1 MDLSA
6 IHDVPRRRLLTVTG
20 VTGIAFTVSW
30 IAGLSVAAPSPKL
43 TASGTEIT
51 AALAGHG
58 TAVAAQFAL
67 TEGLPAAGLA
77 IISVALARAARRSG
91 AAVAARFACIAGIVA
106 AVTSLAQ
113 FVLGM
118 VLAGTSAPGTAH
130 LLYEAVNRLDGAKM
144 FALAALGL
152 AGAASGVLPRWLRYT
167 GIAMAMAMA
176 SSGVPYLSLLQGGAV
191 LAYVSG
197 PLLLLYITGT
207 GIVLGTSAGKPSRVT
222 EPALTHPGKTE
233 GPEVSRPAESRA
245 IPSQADAAKNT
256 GQRMTPVQDAG
267 PMRPG
272 GPAGQPGTMTNK
284 IRRVARQLSAP
295 LVILAAALFAAGG
308 ISGLFSYLDRSS
320 VRERFIPGSSAWW
333 QHLAV
338 AVVACAAFG
347 YGRWRHQRRFG
358 RHSDRLWLL
367 APLGKPAARR
377 VARTLGALRGPSGLG
392 RALLA
397 VPPAAVFLYFF
408 YRNGEQ
414 VIGGLDPNFTVNAWG
429 GPTYIGAMA
438 CHYLDGLVLMGA
450 AAWLLDRILLP
461 GQPTTPSNGDAPGD
475 AWVHE
480 LAASVRGSGWHNGG
494 DTR

>member
-6 IHDVPRRRLLTVTG
+6 IHDVPRRHLLTVTG
-20 VTGIAFTVSW
+20 VTGIAFTLSW
-30 IAGLSVAAPSPKL
+30 LAGLSVAAPSPKL
-43 TASGTEIT
+43 TASGAEIV

-58 TAVAAQFAL
+58 TALAAQFAL

-77 IISVALARAARRSG
+77 IVSVALARAARGSG
-91 AAVAARFACIAGIVA
+91 AAAAARFACIAGVA
-106 AVTSLAQ
+106 AAVISVAQ

-130 LLYEAVNRLDGAKM
+130 ALYEAVNRLDGAKM

-152 AGAASGVLPRWLRYT
+152 AGAASGVLPAWLRYT
-167 GIAMAMAMA
+167 GIALAIAMA

-197 PLLLLYITGT
+197 PLLLLFITGT
-207 GIVLGTSAGKPSRVT
+207 GIVLGTSAGKPSYVT
-222 EPALTHPGKTE
+222 EPGLTDPGKTA
-233 GPEVSRPAESRA
+233 GPRFSRPAQSRV
-245 IPSQADAAKNT
+245 IPQTGAAKNT
-256 GQRMTPVQDAG
+256 GQRLTPGRDAG
-267 PMRPG
+267 PARPG
-272 GPAGQPGTMTNK
+272 GLAGKPGTMTIK

-295 LVILAAALFAAGG
+295 LVILAAALFAAGM
-308 ISGLFSYLDRSS
+308 IFGLFSYLHRSS
-320 VRERFIPGSSAWW
+320 IRETFIPGSSAWW
-333 QHLAV
+333 QQLAV
-338 AVVACAAFG
+338 AGVASAAFG
-347 YGRWRHQRRFG
+347 YGWWRHQRRFG
-358 RHSDRLWLL
+358 PHSGRLWLL

-377 VARTLGALRGPSGLG
+377 VAQTLGALRSPSGLG

-397 VPPAAVFLYFF
+397 MLPAAVFLYFF

-450 AAWLLDRILLP
+450 AAWLLDRLLLP
-461 GQPTTPSNGDAPGD
+461 GQPAAPSNSDAPGD
-475 AWVHE
+475 TWARE
-480 LAASVRGSGWHNGG
+480 LAAPVRGSGWHNGG

>member
-1 MDLSA
+1 MDLPA

-20 VTGIAFTVSW
+20 VTGIAFTLSW

-91 AAVAARFACIAGIVA
+91 AAAAARFACIAGVVA
-106 AVTSLAQ
+106 AVISLAQ

-167 GIAMAMAMA
+167 GIALAIAMA

-197 PLLLLYITGT
+197 PLLLLFVTGT
-207 GIVLGTSAGKPSRVT
+207 GIALDTSAGKSSRVT
-222 EPALTHPGKTE
+222 EPALTHAGKTA
-233 GPEVSRPAESRA
+233 GPEVSRPAVSRA
-245 IPSQADAAKNT
+245 IPSQADTAKNT
-256 GQRMTPVQDAG
+256 GQRMTPGQDAG
-267 PMRPG
+267 PTRPG
-272 GPAGQPGTMTNK
+272 GLAGQPGTMSNK

-320 VRERFIPGSSAWW
+320 VRETFIPGSSAWW
-333 QHLAV
+333 QQLAV
-338 AVVACAAFG
+338 AVAACAGFG

-377 VARTLGALRGPSGLG
+377 VAQTLGALRGQSGLG

-397 VPPAAVFLYFF
+397 VPPAAMFLYFF

-461 GQPTTPSNGDAPGD
+461 GQPTTPSNGGTPGD
-475 AWVHE
+475 AWVRE
-480 LAASVRGSGWHNGG
+480 LAASVRRSGWHNGG

>member
-1 MDLSA
+1 
-6 IHDVPRRRLLTVTG
+6 
-20 VTGIAFTVSW
+20 
-30 IAGLSVAAPSPKL
+30 
-43 TASGTEIT
+43 
-51 AALAGHG
+51 
-58 TAVAAQFAL
+58 
-67 TEGLPAAGLA
+67 
-77 IISVALARAARRSG
+77 
-91 AAVAARFACIAGIVA
+91 
-106 AVTSLAQ
+106 
-113 FVLGM
+113 
-118 VLAGTSAPGTAH
+118 
-130 LLYEAVNRLDGAKM
+130 M

-167 GIAMAMAMA
+167 GIALAMAMA

-197 PLLLLYITGT
+197 PLLLLFVTGT
-207 GIVLGTSAGKPSRVT
+207 GIALDTSAGKRSRVT
-222 EPALTHPGKTE
+222 EPALTHAGKTA
-233 GPEVSRPAESRA
+233 GPEVSRPAVSRA
-245 IPSQADAAKNT
+245 IPSQADTAKNT

-267 PMRPG
+267 PTRPG
-272 GPAGQPGTMTNK
+272 GLAAQPGTMSNK

-320 VRERFIPGSSAWW
+320 VRETFIPGSSAWW
-333 QHLAV
+333 QQLAV
-338 AVVACAAFG
+338 AVAACAGFG

-377 VARTLGALRGPSGLG
+377 VAQTLGALRSQSGLG

-397 VPPAAVFLYFF
+397 APPAAVFLYFF

-461 GQPTTPSNGDAPGD
+461 GQPTTPSNGGTPGD
-475 AWVHE
+475 AWVRE
-480 LAASVRGSGWHNGG
+480 LAASVRGSGWHNRG

>member
-1 MDLSA
+1 
-6 IHDVPRRRLLTVTG
+6 VTG
-20 VTGIAFTVSW
+20 VTGIAFTLSW
-30 IAGLSVAAPSPKL
+30 IAGLSVAAPSPTL

-77 IISVALARAARRSG
+77 IISVAVARAARRSG
-91 AAVAARFACIAGIVA
+91 AAAAARFACIAGVA
-106 AVTSLAQ
+106 AAVISLAQ

-144 FALAALGL
+144 LALAALGL
-152 AGAASGVLPRWLRYT
+152 ADAASGVLPRWLRYT
-167 GIAMAMAMA
+167 GIALAMAMA

-197 PLLLLYITGT
+197 PLLLLFVTGT
-207 GIVLGTSAGKPSRVT
+207 GIALGTSAGKPPRVT
-222 EPALTHPGKTE
+222 EPALTHASKTA
-233 GPEVSRPAESRA
+233 GPQVSRPAESRA
-245 IPSQADAAKNT
+245 ISQTGAAKNT
-256 GQRMTPVQDAG
+256 GQPMTPGRDAG
-267 PMRPG
+267 PTRPG
-272 GPAGQPGTMTNK
+272 GLAGQPGTMTNK

-295 LVILAAALFAAGG
+295 LVILVAALFAAGG

-320 VRERFIPGSSAWW
+320 VRERFVPGSSAWW
-333 QHLAV
+333 QQLAV

-377 VARTLGALRGPSGLG
+377 VARTLGALRGLSGLG
-392 RALLA
+392 RVLLA

-461 GQPTTPSNGDAPGD
+461 GQPTTPSNGGTPGD
-475 AWVHE
+475 AWVRE

>member
-20 VTGIAFTVSW
+20 VTGIAFTLSW

-91 AAVAARFACIAGIVA
+91 AAAAARFACIAGVA
-106 AVTSLAQ
+106 AAVISLAQ

-167 GIAMAMAMA
+167 GIALAMAMA

-197 PLLLLYITGT
+197 PLLLLFITGT
-207 GIVLGTSAGKPSRVT
+207 GIALGTSAGKPSRVT
-222 EPALTHPGKTE
+222 EPALTHPGKTA
-233 GPEVSRPAESRA
+233 GPEFSRPAESRV
-245 IPSQADAAKNT
+245 IPSQTGAAKNT
-256 GQRMTPVQDAG
+256 GQRMTPGRDAG
-267 PMRPG
+267 PTRPG
-272 GPAGQPGTMTNK
+272 GPAGQPGTMTIK

-295 LVILAAALFAAGG
+295 LVILAAALFAAGVV
-308 ISGLFSYLDRSS
+308 SGLFSYLDRSS
-320 VRERFIPGSSAWW
+320 VRETFVPGSSAWW
-333 QHLAV
+333 QQLAV

-377 VARTLGALRGPSGLG
+377 VAQTLGALRGPSGLG

-461 GQPTTPSNGDAPGD
+461 GQPTTPSNGGTPGD
-475 AWVHE
+475 AWVRE
-480 LAASVRGSGWHNGG
+480 PAVSVRGSGWYNAG